1 MCGIAGFLTS
11 RNLTAKDEVILR
23 AMTDAIAN
31 RGPDDSGVWVDR
43 SKRVALGHRRL
54 AIVDLSPAGHQP
66 MASASERYVLVYNG
80 EIYNHIDLRN
90 ELEAARI
97 GQAWRGNS
105 DTEVL
110 LAAFDRW
117 GLPGALTRVN
127 GMFALAVWDR
137 VTQTL
142 TLARDRMG
150 EKPLFYGRAGEAF
163 LFGSELKALT
173 SHPDFERSVSKDA
186 LALYLRYNYVPSPH
200 CIWNGVRKLLPG
212 HYIEIRDQG
221 RVIGEPVSFWDFQQI
236 ASKGA
241 SRPLEDTPELVD
253 DLETL
258 LMDAVGRQM
267 GADVPLGAFLSGGID
282 SSLIVSL
289 MQAQSH
295 KQVQTFTIGFNELEY
310 NEAEHA
316 KAVANHLGT
325 RHTELYVSAADAL
338 AVVPGLATIWD
349 EPFSDSSQ
357 IPTYLVSAMTR
368 QHVTVS
374 LSGDGGDELF
384 GGYNRYNAGMRLWR
398 GGQRVPRGLRRAVAA
413 AAVNSGGLAA
423 VNAAVRLLP
432 GRIRPLGL
440 ADRLH
445 KVGDLLSEDTVE
457 GVYRRLTSS
466 GTDPDNILQ
475 GGWQESA
482 DGPAPSNWP
491 DVRQFMMY
499 TDARTYL
506 PDDVL
511 VKVDRASMA
520 VSLEA
525 RAPFLDHRVVEY
537 AWRLPMSAKI
547 RGGVGKY
554 ILREVLARHVPRNLT
569 DRPKMGFAI
578 PVGQWL
584 RGPLRSWAQDLLEED
599 RVARDGF
606 FRPAAV
612 SELWRDYLGGKPGL
626 QARLWSILMFQA
638 WWVEHQRGHVRANVS
653 EGPRT

>member
-1 MCGIAGFLTS
+1 MCGIAGFLTP
-11 RNLTAKDEVILR
+11 RNLAAKDEVILR
-23 AMTDAIAN
+23 TMTDAIAN
-31 RGPDDSGVWVDR
+31 RGPDDSGVWVDGPNG
-43 SKRVALGHRRL
+43 VALGHRRL
-54 AIVDLSPAGHQP
+54 AILDLSPAGHQP

-80 EIYNHIDLRN
+80 EIYNHIDLRR
-90 ELEAARI
+90 ELEAA
-97 GQAWRGNS
+97 GLVKAWRGHS

-110 LAAFDRW
+110 LAAFERW
-117 GLPGALTRVN
+117 GVPGALTRVN

-137 VTQTL
+137 SSETL
-142 TLARDRMG
+142 TLARDRLG

-173 SHPDFERSVSKDA
+173 SHPDFERVVNRDA

-200 CIWNGVRKLLPG
+200 CIWDGVRKLPPG
-212 HYIEIRDQG
+212 HYVELQDRG
-221 RVIGEPVSFWDFQQI
+221 RIVGEPVSYWDFPKF
-236 ASKGA
+236 ASEGA
-241 SRPLEDTPELVD
+241 ARPLADTPELVD
-253 DLETL
+253 DLEAL

-267 GADVPLGAFLSGGID
+267 GADVPLGAFLSGGVD

-289 MQAQSH
+289 MQAQS
-295 KQVQTFTIGFNELEY
+295 QQPVQTFTIGFNEVEY

-316 KAVANHLGT
+316 RAVANHLGT
-325 RHTELYVSAADAL
+325 RHTDLYVSATDAL
-338 AVVPGLATIWD
+338 AVVPNLARMWD

-368 QHVTVS
+368 EHVTVS

-384 GGYNRYNAGMRLWR
+384 GGYNRYNAGMSLWR
-398 GGQRVPRGLRRAVAA
+398 GGQRLPRPVRGAA
-413 AAVNSGGLAA
+413 AAAA
-423 VNAAVRLLP
+423 GSPQALGAANAAARILP
-432 GRIRPLGL
+432 ARFKPLGL

-445 KVGDLLSEDTVE
+445 KVRDLLGEDTVE
-457 GVYRRLTSS
+457 GMYRRLISS
-466 GTDPDNILQ
+466 GMEPDEVLK
-475 GGWQESA
+475 GGWQEAPGGPTASGWA
-482 DGPAPSNWP
+482 DG
-491 DVRQFMMY
+491 RQFMMY
-499 TDARTYL
+499 TDTLTYL

-547 RGGVGKY
+547 RGRVSKY
-554 ILREVLARHVPRNLT
+554 ILKEVLARHVPRNLT

-584 RGPLRSWAQDLLEED
+584 RGPLRAWAEDLLAED

-606 FRPAAV
+606 FQPAVV
-612 SELWRDYLGGKPGL
+612 SALWRDYLAGQTGL
-626 QARLWSILMFQA
+626 QARLWSLLMFQD
-638 WWVEHQRGHVRANVS
+638 WWVEHQPRAVPATAS
-653 EGPRT
+653 EGALT

>member
-1 MCGIAGFLTS
+1 METTRDQS
-11 RNLTAKDEVILR
+11 ILR
-23 AMTDAIAN
+23 TMTDAIAN
-31 RGPDDSGVWVDR
+31 RGPDDSGAWVDEA
-43 SKRVALGHRRL
+43 SGVALGHRRL

-66 MASASERYVLVYNG
+66 MTSASERYVLVYNG
-80 EIYNHIDLRN
+80 EVYNHIDLRG
-90 ELEAARI
+90 ELEAAGEAR
-97 GQAWRGNS
+97 AWRGHS

-110 LAAFDRW
+110 LASFERW
-117 GLPGALTRVN
+117 GVPGALARVN

-137 VTQTL
+137 SSETL
-142 TLARDRMG
+142 ILARDRVG
-150 EKPLFYGRAGEAF
+150 EKPLFYGRAGDTF
-163 LFGSELKALT
+163 VFGSELKALT
-173 SHPDFERSVSKDA
+173 AHPRFERTVNKEA

-200 CIWNGVRKLLPG
+200 CIWDGVRKLPPG
-212 HYIEIRDQG
+212 HYVEVGDQG
-221 RVIGEPVSFWDFQQI
+221 AQVGEPVSYWDFRKI
-236 ASKGA
+236 ASDGA
-241 SRPLEDTPELVD
+241 ARPLADTPELVD
-253 DLETL
+253 DLEIL

-289 MQAQSH
+289 MQAQS
-295 KQVQTFTIGFNELEY
+295 QQPVRTFTIGFNEVEY
-310 NEAEHA
+310 NEAGHA

-325 RHTELYVSAADAL
+325 RHTELYVSATNAL
-338 AVVPGLATIWD
+338 AVVPRLASMWD

-368 QHVTVS
+368 EHVTVS

-384 GGYNRYNAGMRLWR
+384 GGYNRYNVGMKLWR
-398 GGQRVPRGLRRAVAA
+398 GGQRAPRPLRRAVAA
-413 AAVNSGGLAA
+413 AAVNPAGLTA
-423 VNAAVRLLP
+423 VNAAARWLPARLK
-432 GRIRPLGL
+432 PLGL

-445 KVGDLLSEDTVE
+445 KVGDLLGEDTIE

-466 GTDPDNILQ
+466 GMDPDRILQ
-475 GGWQESA
+475 GGWQEAAGGPSA
-482 DGPAPSNWP
+482 SDWP

-499 TDARTYL
+499 TDTLTYL

-547 RGGVGKY
+547 RGGVSKH
-554 ILREVLARHVPRNLT
+554 ILREILARHVPRSLT
-569 DRPKMGFAI
+569 ERPKMGFAI

-584 RGPLRSWAQDLLEED
+584 RGPLRPWAEDLLRDD

-612 SELWRDYLGGKPGL
+612 SALWRDYLAGKTGL
-626 QARLWSILMFQA
+626 QGRLWSLLMFQA
-638 WWVEHQRGHVRANVS
+638 WWAENQRAPLRETAS
-653 EGPRT
+653 ADMWT